1 MSKPR
6 KNASIKRKRKQNG
19 LSNNQNQGSRTQE
32 MGDSRRMPAMSGLS
46 DQKPIYNP
54 TWNPQWFKVART
66 FQYSAPSGDVGGGYA
81 VVVDPSVTPSATVHT
96 YGMAAYAF
104 AISHIPSVTEY
115 GTLFDQYRIA
125 GVQMRL
131 EYLNSSESVLGTA
144 ATALQQCTLL
154 LFEDNDDGTS
164 PASTNA
170 GFAAALET
178 GRCVRKVFPNK
189 TNTLTYMMRP
199 KYLTSDVDTSAG
211 VTGRSLGSGW
221 VDGSTGLDV
230 QWRGLK
236 LCIQANPSPVTY
248 THIFRMTATY
258 FTEWRNR
265 Q

>member
-1 MSKPR
+1 
-6 KNASIKRKRKQNG
+6 
-19 LSNNQNQGSRTQE
+19 
-32 MGDSRRMPAMSGLS
+32 MGDSSRMPRMSGLS
-46 DQKPIYNP
+46 DMKPRYNP
-54 TWNPQWFKVART
+54 TWNPQFLRVART
-66 FQYSAPSGDVGGGYA
+66 FQYSAPSGDVGAGYA
-81 VVVDPSVTPSATVHT
+81 VVVDPSVTPSATVHA
-96 YGMAAYAF
+96 YGCAAYAF
-104 AISHIPSVTEY
+104 AINHIPSVSEF

-131 EYLNSSESVLGTA
+131 DYLNSSETVLLTS
-144 ATALQQCTLL
+144 ATTNPQCTML

-178 GRCVRKVFPNK
+178 GRCVRKMFPNK
-189 TNTLTYMMRP
+189 TNTMTYMMRP
-199 KYLTSDVDTSAG
+199 KYLTADVDTSAG

-221 VDGSTGLDV
+221 VDGATGLDV

-236 LCIQANPSPVTY
+236 LVIQSNPAPVTF

-258 FTEWRNR
+258 YTEWRNR